1 MMNKLNY
8 NYTINKNKELKQKK
22 QQQQQRQQYQSP
34 PILKPWIVESKH
46 SIQQK
51 RASLLSKPKPKPKAN
66 DINNKKLINKKK
78 KKVIRKKSN
87 NNNNN
92 NNNDDDDDNNN
103 VPIDIVLKFSASLE
117 MASRNLIKLTAKLK
131 NTINTTGILTN
142 NSYVKSN
149 NTSINSTP
157 PLHAKTNTSTTYS
170 PNSNSN
176 NNYGQK
182 FNDDEE
188 EELDYLVKARLKKR
202 LIEIINNGHSFAN
215 TI

>member
-1 MMNKLNY
+1 MNKLNY

-22 QQQQQRQQYQSP
+22 QQQQQQRQQYQSP

-51 RASLLSKPKPKPKAN
+51 RASLLSKPKPKPIPN

-78 KKVIRKKSN
+78 KKIIRKKTT
-87 NNNNN
+87 N
-92 NNNDDDDDNNN
+92 NNNDNDNN
-103 VPIDIVLKFSASLE
+103 VPIDIVLKFSTSLE

-131 NTINTTGILTN
+131 NTINTAGILTN

-157 PLHAKTNTSTTYS
+157 PLHPKTNTSTSYS